1 MEIKTLNEQ
10 IERLRELVRKCYGA
24 VAGKNGTIPEVGE
37 RNMENLP
44 AAIGSIKSD
53 SEVPKVKV
61 SSFKVTDDCI
71 NEEGRWE
78 GDISID
84 TSELTSLLTTFSRA
98 NITLL
103 DTTNWNLSKLIEATY
118 CFRLCTNLKKIIGVE
133 NWDMSSADVVNGMF
147 YGSGLEELDVSKWD
161 IHASRYDEMF
171 VNMKSI
177 KKLDLTSWDFSRC
190 TGINHFMKGCSLLET
205 IVGDYSLNDVI
216 SNEISVLKGCK
227 VWATYMFENTPLN
240 TASLR
245 AIVNGIADVT
255 DKPAASRPTLNL
267 GSASI
272 AKLEIENPDSI
283 TIATEKGWN
292 LV

>member
-1 MEIKTLNEQ
+1 
-10 IERLRELVRKCYGA
+10 
-24 VAGKNGTIPEVGE
+24 VAGKNGTVPEVGE

-44 AAIGSIKSD
+44 AAIGSIKSASD
-53 SEVPKVKV
+53 IPKIKV
-61 SSFKVTDDCI
+61 SSFTVTNDCL
-71 NEEGRWE
+71 NEDGRWE
-78 GDISID
+78 GDVLID
-84 TSELTSLLTTFSRA
+84 TSELTTLGASFSKV

-103 DTTNWNLSKLIEATY
+103 DTTNWNLSKLTSAVY
-118 CFRLCTNLKKIIGVE
+118 CFRNCKNLKKIIGVE
-133 NWDMSSADVVNGMF
+133 NWDMSSADAIHGMF
-147 YGSGLEELDVSKWD
+147 YASGLEELDVSKWD

-190 TGINHFMKGCSLLET
+190 TGILYFMTGCSLLET

-227 VWATYMFENTPLN
+227 VGATYMFENTPLN

-255 DKPAASRPTLNL
+255 DKPAASRPTLKL
-267 GSASI
+267 GTASI
-272 AKLEIENPDSI
+272 AKLEREDPDSI
-283 TIATEKGWN
+283 VIATEKGWN
-292 LV
+292 LA